1 MKGTTIMIKNE
12 FTTELRENMRGGGG
26 VVEMTNFVT
35 KEELNEKGRLFG
47 KIVLKK
53 SCGIGY
59 HVHENESELFYILKG
74 TAIYSDNGEEKT
86 VSAGDVTITPP
97 GTGHSIKNENDE
109 TVELVALIVNA

>member
-1 MKGTTIMIKNE
+1 MIKNE

-53 SCGIGY
+53 GCGIGY

-74 TAIYSDNGEEKT
+74 TAIYSDNGEEKV
-86 VSAGDVTITPP
+86 VSEGDVTITPP
-97 GTGHSIKNENDE
+97 GTGHSIKNEGDE